1 MKTIFTTLLLS
12 VSLITNGIAQ
22 QISSDGYN
30 HTEIHEDF
38 SQEGEYF
45 KIVTT
50 TDNYFIIDK
59 GDYLLSRNNNESE
72 YAIIANKSSVS
83 NFILKTAVRLGP
95 SKNKK
100 SSIGLLFDMASKYIF
115 AKKIIIIV

>member
-38 SQEGEYF
+38 SQEGNIF
-45 KIVTT
+45 STINNKFICNNPNKIKNV
-50 TDNYFIIDK
+50 
-59 GDYLLSRNNNESE
+59 SR
-72 YAIIANKSSVS
+72 
-83 NFILKTAVRLGP
+83 
-95 SKNKK
+95 
-100 SSIGLLFDMASKYIF
+100 
-115 AKKIIIIV
+115 